1 MSTAS
6 QTDTDTRGR
15 RRNRARRGRS
25 EFDPERASRLGLLGA
40 VIVGALSMAPLY
52 WALVSSLRPG
62 QDILRYLSP
71 LSIWTFIP
79 NRLTLQNLA
88 NVMTGPFGRSM
99 FNSALVALV
108 TIVIGLVIC
117 SMAAFALAKLRLPGK
132 SVLFSIVIVSF
143 LIPFDAIAVPLLTL
157 FRQVGL
163 QNTYLGIILPG
174 VGNGFAVFMLRQFFL
189 GIPSELAEAARI
201 DGLGWF
207 GVFARIYIP
216 LSGPALISAGLIL
229 FTFQWQAF
237 LWPLLIAPD
246 PSYKVAAVAT
256 ADFAGQFSTDFGS
269 LFAATVAV
277 SIVPLVVLLVFQ
289 RYFTASFATSGSK
302 E

>member
-1 MSTAS
+1 MKT
-6 QTDTDTRGR
+6 TGKHPRGQG
-15 RRNRARRGRS
+15 ADYRS
-25 EFDPERASRLGLLGA
+25 KRSKRPEQLALVGA
-40 VIVGALSMAPLY
+40 VIVAALSMAPLY

-62 QDILRYLSP
+62 ADILKYLSP
-71 LSIWTFIP
+71 LSIWTFVP
-79 NRLTLQNLA
+79 NRLTLDNLIS
-88 NVMTGPFGRSM
+88 VWSGPFGRSM
-99 FNSALVALV
+99 MNSVIVALV
-108 TIVIGLVIC
+108 TIVLGLIMC
-117 SMAAFALAKLRLPGK
+117 SMAAFALAKLRIPGK
-132 SVLFSIVIVSF
+132 AAIFSIVIVSF

-157 FRQVGL
+157 FRSFGL

-189 GIPSELAEAARI
+189 GIPPELSDAARV

-207 GVFARIYIP
+207 GVFLRIYLP

-229 FTFQWQAF
+229 FVFQWQAF

-246 PSYKVAAVAT
+246 PNYKVAAVAT

-269 LFAATVAV
+269 LFAATIIV
-277 SIVPLVVLLVFQ
+277 SVVPLVILLVFQ
-289 RYFTASFATSGSK
+289 RYFTASVASSGTK